1 MTNTALQR
9 RVNQALLNDEYTRIK
24 AGNETVQGILVN
36 RKDIAKSKPF
46 SLEYMES
53 IGLKKADLKKLVS
66 AGLAIRGL
74 AKYNDGKHHD
84 SYLLITDVENNS
96 DINVSEK

>member
-9 RVNQALLNDEYTRIK
+9 RVNQALTNDEYTRIK
-24 AGNETVQGILVN
+24 AGQGILVN

-84 SYLLITDVENNS
+84 SYLLITDVESSS

>member
-9 RVNQALLNDEYTRIK
+9 RVNQALVNDEYIRIK
-24 AGNETVQGILVN
+24 AGNETSQGILVN
-36 RKDIAKSKPF
+36 RRDIAKSKPF

-53 IGLKKADLKKLVS
+53 IGLRKADLKKLVS

-74 AKYNDGKHHD
+74 AKYNDGKMHD
-84 SYLLITDVENNS
+84 SYLLITDTEGATGV
-96 DINVSEK
+96 VTV

>member
-9 RVNQALLNDEYTRIK
+9 RVNQALVNDEYKRAPDQT
-24 AGNETVQGILVN
+24 QGILVH
-36 RKDIAKSKPF
+36 RKAIAKSKFF

-74 AKYNDGKHHD
+74 AKYNDGEFHD
-84 SYLLITDVENNS
+84 SYLLITDTEGGLDVE
-96 DINVSEK
+96 IK